1 MNFKI
6 KKKCFLQ
13 ALKISSINKTKL
25 WILQGIVIVC
35 ILSYLFYNSLL
46 AAFIISPYIF
56 FYVNKRRRKDI
67 LVKEQLIKNEFK
79 DILAAVSFS
88 LNVGYSIENAFR
100 EAVSETKLLH
110 GDNSFIVQAFSDIL
124 RKVDNSANIEDEL
137 IEFADR
143 TGIEDIKYFAQ
154 VFKYAKRSGGDL
166 IAIIKNISNT
176 VREKIEVESETQTI
190 ISGKKMEQKVMSMMP
205 FGMILYLRMTS
216 PDFISPL
223 YGNVLGIIVMSMCL
237 IVYMAAAYVSR
248 RIVDINV

>member
-1 MNFKI
+1 M
-6 KKKCFLQ
+6 
-13 ALKISSINKTKL
+13 
-25 WILQGIVIVC
+25 
-35 ILSYLFYNSLL
+35 
-46 AAFIISPYIF
+46 
-56 FYVNKRRRKDI
+56 
-67 LVKEQLIKNEFK
+67 
-79 DILAAVSFS
+79 
-88 LNVGYSIENAFR
+88 
-100 EAVSETKLLH
+100 H

-176 VREKIEVESETQTI
+176 VREKIEVESEIQTI